1 MISLAWLL
9 LFKLIEIFKILCFL
23 LYIAVFL
30 LILSSA
36 NIVELMSPVAAIS
49 RTFPA
54 TAAAA
59 LDVILMLGQELICE
73 NGHFALE

>member
-30 LILSSA
+30 LVLSAA
-36 NIVELMSPVAAIS
+36 NIIELMSPVAAIS
-49 RTFPA
+49 RTFSA